1 MALGYP
7 DQAHIRGALRD
18 LHALEGDYPRALA
31 SLEAAA
37 AGSEGDVLASLE
49 HRLGSVHVRV
59 GDLDLAETRFAA
71 AEAGLSGD
79 LVARSRLLAD
89 WAAAGGR
96 AGKVA
101 EAQELAVR
109 SLADAEA
116 CGDPLSRAQA
126 NNTLGVLVRSTDPS
140 AARDHLEATLAIIE
154 DTSPTVRAASLNNLA
169 LASLA
174 EGDPEGGLA
183 FGLEALELCEQ
194 IGDRHR
200 QAAVHNNLADLLHA
214 MDRDEEAN
222 AHMVEAVTLFS
233 SVGEPGELLQPQ
245 IWMLADW

>member
-7 DQAHIRGALRD
+7 DQAHIRGALGD

-37 AGSEGDVLASLE
+37 AG
-49 HRLGSVHVRV
+49 
-59 GDLDLAETRFAA
+59 
-71 AEAGLSGD
+71 
-79 LVARSRLLAD
+79 
-89 WAAAGGR
+89 
-96 AGKVA
+96 
-101 EAQELAVR
+101 
-109 SLADAEA
+109 
-116 CGDPLSRAQA
+116 
-126 NNTLGVLVRSTDPS
+126 
-140 AARDHLEATLAIIE
+140 
-154 DTSPTVRAASLNNLA
+154 

-245 IWMLADW
+245 IWMLADR